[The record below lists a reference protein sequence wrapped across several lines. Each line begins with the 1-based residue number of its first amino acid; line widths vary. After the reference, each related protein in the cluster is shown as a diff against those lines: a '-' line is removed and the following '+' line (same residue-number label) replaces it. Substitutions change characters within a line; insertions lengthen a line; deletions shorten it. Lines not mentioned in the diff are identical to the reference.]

1 MFKGIVMQVF
11 EKSLT
16 VCDLYSLREF
26 FVETN
31 NMPKF
36 SPGDKVYVKYS
47 RAEGDAAVHDQ
58 VVTDVFKVD
67 RW

>member
-1 MFKGIVMQVF
+1 MQVF
-11 EKSLT
+11 EKSLM

-26 FVETN
+26 FVETKN
-31 NMPKF
+31 APKF

-47 RAEGDAAVHDQ
+47 KAEGESTDQ
-58 VVTDVFKVD
+58 NTIVTDVFKVD

>member
-1 MFKGIVMQVF
+1 MQVF

-31 NMPKF
+31 NTPKF
-36 SPGDKVYVKYS
+36 SPGDKVYVRYS
-47 RAEGDAAVHDQ
+47 AAEGDNADRDP

-67 RW
+67 GW